1 MNKHVNSIAG
11 RLSLRAP
18 QRRSLEILDR
28 IMEIA
33 PPGKSADTASRLA
46 AIQSEFPTIADFERE
61 FPSLCFA
68 LATGVGKTRLMGA
81 FISYLH
87 LAHGINNFFVM
98 APNLT
103 IYNKLIADFT
113 PNTPKYVFK
122 GIAEFATDAP
132 SIVTGDNY
140 EGMAVTLFDEFLRC
154 KINIFN
160 ISKINTE
167 VRGGKSPRIKRLSE
181 YIGQS
186 YFDYLAGLP
195 DLVLIM
201 DESHRYRASAGV
213 RAINELK
220 PILGLEL
227 TATPFMETP
236 RGSVPFKNVIYD
248 YPLGR
253 AMEDGFVKE
262 PAVVTRKDFNPTG
275 MSPEEIEKMKLMDG
289 VRLHESV
296 KVELETYARE
306 SSNPIVKP
314 FLLVI
319 ARDTTHA
326 GALMKMIQ
334 SPEFFEGAYREKVIQ
349 VDSSKTG
356 REEEEMIE
364 RLLQVESTSEPTE
377 IVIHVNMLKEGWD
390 VTNLYTIVPLR
401 AANARILIEQSI
413 GRGLRLPYGK
423 RTGVMA
429 VDRLNI
435 VAHDKFQEIID
446 EANRPDS
453 VIHMQAIVLDE
464 SALTKKT
471 VTVVSQ
477 SNLATRLGIKPQ
489 QATGSTTI
497 AGQNQTPVFS
507 KPEEQEAAK
516 IAWQV
521 IRKMENRPKDL
532 PDINHL
538 KKPEIQAA
546 IVQAV
551 EAQRQPVQQELEG
564 VIEKPDIAAVVAKTV
579 ELITEQ
585 TINIPRILVT
595 PKGEVKSGF
604 RSFKLS
610 LDTLNYP
617 AVSDELWVQHLRTN
631 QREVLALNRG
641 GVEESRLEDYVVS
654 GLVDFDDISYDDHAD
669 LLYDL
674 AAQTVQHF
682 RTYLSEE
689 DARKVLACYQRDIAR
704 FIHAQMQDHYW
715 EEATGY
721 EVVVSKGYTE
731 LKESAY
737 THGVS
742 EPPLDYHISPSDKSN
757 MAKYLFNGF
766 ARCLYPIQKFA
777 SDGERKLA
785 VILDRDA
792 IKWFKPAKGQFQIFY
807 SQGAD
812 HLEYQPDFIAESEDT
827 IFMLEPKARNEMDDE
842 IVLAKKEAALNWCAN
857 ASTHALSS
865 GGKPWRYLLIPHD
878 EIAENMMLDG
888 LARKYGA
895 SIYADTHLGKNG
907 NRCNLQKDKQASG
920 AQKSGQDA

>member
-1 MNKHVNSIAG
+1 MNKHVNAIAG

-33 PPGKSADTASRLA
+33 PPGKNADAAEKLV
-46 AIQSEFPTIADFERE
+46 AIQSEFPTVGDFERD
-61 FPSLCFA
+61 FPSMCFA

-87 LAHGINNFFVM
+87 LAYGINNFFVM

-132 SIVTGDNY
+132 SVITGDNY
-140 EGMAVTLFDEFLRC
+140 DGMAVTLFDEFLRC

-160 ISKINTE
+160 ISKINSE

-213 RAINELK
+213 RAINELN

-227 TATPFMETP
+227 TATPFVETG
-236 RGSVPFKNVIYD
+236 RGPTPFKNVIYD

-253 AMEDGFVKE
+253 AMADGFVKE
-262 PAVVTRKDFNPTG
+262 PAVVTRKNFNPAG
-275 MSPEEIEKMKLMDG
+275 MSPEEIERMKLEDG

-306 SSNPIVKP
+306 SGNPIVKP

-326 GALMKMIQ
+326 GALIQ
-334 SPEFFEGAYREKVIQ
+334 LIRSDGFFEGAYRDKVIQ
-349 VDSSKTG
+349 VDSSRTG

-401 AANARILIEQSI
+401 AANARTLIEQSI

-423 RTGVMA
+423 RTGVTA

-453 VIHMQAIVLDE
+453 AIHLQAVVLDE
-464 SALTKKT
+464 TALGKKT

-477 SNLATRLGIKPQ
+477 SNLATKLGFKPPQ
-489 QATGSTTI
+489 TTGSTTV
-497 AGQNQTPVFS
+497 AGQNQAPVFS
-507 KPEEQEAAK
+507 QPEEQQAAQ
-516 IAWQV
+516 ITWEV
-521 IRKMENRPKDL
+521 IRKLENQPKKL

-551 EAQRQPVQQELEG
+551 EAQRQPAQLELDG
-564 VIEKPDIAAVVAKTV
+564 VTAKPDIAAVVARTV
-579 ELITEQ
+579 ALITEQ

-595 PKGEVKSGF
+595 PQGEVKSGF
-604 RSFKLS
+604 RPFTLS
-610 LDTLNYP
+610 LSSLNYP
-617 AVSDELWVQHLRTN
+617 AVSSELWVQHLRTN
-631 QREVLALNRG
+631 QLEVLALNRG
-641 GVEESRLEDYVVS
+641 SIEESRLEDYVVS

-674 AAQTVQHF
+674 AAQTVNHF
-682 RTYLSEE
+682 KTYLSEE
-689 DARKVLACYQRDIAR
+689 DTRKVLRCYQRDIAR
-704 FIHAQMQDHYW
+704 FIHAQMQNHYW
-715 EEATGY
+715 EEASGY
-721 EVVVSKGYTE
+721 EVVISKGYTE

-737 THGVS
+737 THGIS
-742 EPPLDYHISPSDKSN
+742 EPPLDYHVSPSDKSN

-766 ARCLYPIQKFA
+766 SRCLYPVQKFA
-777 SDGERKLA
+777 SDAERKLA
-785 VILDRDA
+785 VILDRDTL
-792 IKWFKPAKGQFQIFY
+792 KWFKPAKGQFQIFY
-807 SQGAD
+807 RQGAD
-812 HLEYQPDFIAESEDT
+812 HLEYQPDFVAETEKM

-842 IVLAKKEAALNWCAN
+842 IVLAKKESALKWCTN
-857 ASTHALSS
+857 ASNHALSN
-865 GGKPWRYLLIPHD
+865 GGKPWNYLLIPHD
-878 EIAENMMLDG
+878 EIAENMTLDG
-888 LARKYGA
+888 LAEKF
-895 SIYADTHLGKNG
+895 
-907 NRCNLQKDKQASG
+907 
-920 AQKSGQDA
+920 

>member
-1 MNKHVNSIAG
+1 MNKHVNAIAG

-33 PPGKSADTASRLA
+33 PPGKNADAAEKLA
-46 AIQSEFPTIADFERE
+46 AIQSEYPSVADFERE

-87 LAHGINNFFVM
+87 LAYSINNFFVL

-132 SIVTGDNY
+132 SVITGDNY
-140 EGMAVTLFDEFLRC
+140 DGMAVTLFDEFLRC

-160 ISKINTE
+160 ISKINSE

-213 RAINELK
+213 RAINDLK

-227 TATPFMETP
+227 TATPFVETG
-236 RGSVPFKNVIYD
+236 RGPQPFKNVIYD

-253 AMEDGFVKE
+253 AMADGFVKE
-262 PAVVTRKDFNPTG
+262 PAVVTRKNFNPSG
-275 MSPEEIEKMKLMDG
+275 LSPEEIERMKLEDG

-306 SSNPIVKP
+306 SGNPIVKP

-326 GALMKMIQ
+326 GALIQ
-334 SPEFFEGAYREKVIQ
+334 LIRSEKFFEGTYRDKVIQ
-349 VDSSKTG
+349 VDSSRTG

-423 RTGVMA
+423 RTGVTA

-453 VIHMQAIVLDE
+453 AIHLQTVVLDE
-464 SALTKKT
+464 AALAKKT

-477 SNLATRLGIKPQ
+477 PNLAAKLGFKPPQ
-489 QATGSTTI
+489 TTGSTTV
-497 AGQNQTPVFS
+497 AGQNQAPVFS
-507 KPEEQEAAK
+507 QPEEQQAAQ
-516 IAWQV
+516 IAWEV
-521 IRKMENRPKDL
+521 IRKLENQPKKL

-551 EAQRQPVQQELEG
+551 EAQRQPAQLELDG
-564 VIEKPDIAAVVAKTV
+564 VAAKPDIAAVVARTV

-595 PKGEVKSGF
+595 PQGEVKSGF
-604 RSFKLS
+604 RPFTLS
-610 LDTLNYP
+610 LSSLNYP
-617 AVSDELWVQHLRTN
+617 AVSDELWVQHLRIN
-631 QREVLALNRG
+631 QLEVLALNRG
-641 GVEESRLEDYVVS
+641 SIEESRLEDYVVG

-674 AAQTVQHF
+674 AAQTVNHF
-682 RTYLSEE
+682 KTYLSEE
-689 DARKVLACYQRDIAR
+689 DTRKVLKCYQRDIAR
-704 FIHAQMQDHYW
+704 FIHAQMQEHYW
-715 EEATGY
+715 EEAAGY
-721 EVVVSKGYTE
+721 DVVVSKGYTE

-737 THGVS
+737 TQGVS
-742 EPPLDYHISPSDKSN
+742 EPALDYHVSPSDKSN

-766 ARCLYPIQKFA
+766 SRCLYPVQKFA
-777 SDGERKLA
+777 SDAERKLA
-785 VILDRDA
+785 VILDRDTL
-792 IKWFKPAKGQFQIFY
+792 KWFKPAKGQFQIFY
-807 SQGAD
+807 RQGAD
-812 HLEYQPDFIAESEDT
+812 HLEYQPDFVAETEEM

-842 IVLAKKEAALNWCAN
+842 IVLAKKEAALKWCTN
-857 ASTHALSS
+857 ASNHALSN
-865 GGKPWRYLLIPHD
+865 GGKPWNYLLIPHD
-878 EIAENMMLDG
+878 EIAENMTLDG
-888 LARKYGA
+888 LAEKF
-895 SIYADTHLGKNG
+895 
-907 NRCNLQKDKQASG
+907 
-920 AQKSGQDA
+920 

>member
-1 MNKHVNSIAG
+1 
-11 RLSLRAP
+11 
-18 QRRSLEILDR
+18 
-28 IMEIA
+28 
-33 PPGKSADTASRLA
+33 
-46 AIQSEFPTIADFERE
+46 
-61 FPSLCFA
+61 
-68 LATGVGKTRLMGA
+68 MGA

-87 LAHGINNFFVM
+87 LAYGINNFFVL

-132 SIVTGDNY
+132 SVITGDNY
-140 EGMAVTLFDEFLRC
+140 DGMAVTLFDEFLRC

-160 ISKINTE
+160 ISKINSE

-213 RAINELK
+213 RAINDLK

-227 TATPFMETP
+227 TATPFVETG
-236 RGSVPFKNVIYD
+236 RGPQPFKNVIYD

-253 AMEDGFVKE
+253 AMADGFVKE
-262 PAVVTRKDFNPTG
+262 PAVVTRKNFNPSG
-275 MSPEEIEKMKLMDG
+275 MSPEEIERMKLEDG

-306 SSNPIVKP
+306 SGNPIVKP

-326 GALMKMIQ
+326 GALIQ
-334 SPEFFEGAYREKVIQ
+334 LIRSEKFFEGTYRDKVIQ
-349 VDSSKTG
+349 VDSSRTG

-413 GRGLRLPYGK
+413 GRGLRLPHGK
-423 RTGVMA
+423 RTGVTA

-453 VIHMQAIVLDE
+453 AIHLQTVVLDE
-464 SALTKKT
+464 AALAKKT

-477 SNLATRLGIKPQ
+477 SNLATKLGFKPPQ
-489 QATGSTTI
+489 TTGSTTV
-497 AGQNQTPVFS
+497 AGADQAPVFPQ
-507 KPEEQEAAK
+507 PEEQQAAQ
-516 IAWQV
+516 IAWEV
-521 IRKMENRPKDL
+521 IRKLENQPKTL

-551 EAQRQPVQQELEG
+551 EAQRQPAQLELDG
-564 VIEKPDIAAVVAKTV
+564 VAAKPDIAAVVARTV

-595 PKGEVKSGF
+595 PQGEVKSGF
-604 RSFKLS
+604 RPFTLS
-610 LDTLNYP
+610 LSSLNYP
-617 AVSDELWVQHLRTN
+617 AVSDELWVQHLQTN
-631 QREVLALNRG
+631 QLEVLSLNRG
-641 GVEESRLEDYVVS
+641 SIEESRLEDYVVG

-674 AAQTVQHF
+674 AAQTVNHF
-682 RTYLSEE
+682 KTYLSEE
-689 DARKVLACYQRDIAR
+689 DTRKVLKCYQRDIAR
-704 FIHAQMQDHYW
+704 FIHAQMQEHYW
-715 EEATGY
+715 EEAAGY
-721 EVVVSKGYTE
+721 DVVVSKGYTE

-737 THGVS
+737 TQGVS
-742 EPPLDYHISPSDKSN
+742 EPALDYHVSPSDKSN

-766 ARCLYPIQKFA
+766 SRCLYPVQKFA
-777 SDGERKLA
+777 SDAERKLA
-785 VILDRDA
+785 VILDRDTL
-792 IKWFKPAKGQFQIFY
+792 KWFKPAKGQFQIFY
-807 SQGAD
+807 RQGAD
-812 HLEYQPDFIAESEDT
+812 HLEYQPDFVAETEEM

-842 IVLAKKEAALNWCAN
+842 IVLAKKEAALKWCTN
-857 ASTHALSS
+857 ASNHALSN

-878 EIAENMMLDG
+878 EIAENMTLDG
-888 LARKYGA
+888 LAK
-895 SIYADTHLGKNG
+895 KF
-907 NRCNLQKDKQASG
+907 
-920 AQKSGQDA
+920 

>member
-1 MNKHVNSIAG
+1 MNRHVNAIAG
-11 RLSLRAP
+11 RLSLRPP

-28 IMEIA
+28 ITEIA
-33 PPGKSADTASRLA
+33 PPRKSIDLQATLT
-46 AIQSEFPTIADFERE
+46 AIQSEFPGVTDFERE

-87 LAHGINNFFVM
+87 LAHGINNFFVL

-132 SIVTGDNY
+132 DIITGDTY
-140 EGMAVTLFDEFLRC
+140 EAKAGSLFDALIRC
-154 KINIFN
+154 KVNIFN
-160 ISKINTE
+160 ISKINSE

-181 YIGQS
+181 YIGES

-195 DLVLIM
+195 DLVLLM

-227 TATPFMETP
+227 TATPFIETNK
-236 RGSVPFKNVIYD
+236 GGIPFKNVIYD

-253 AMEDGFVKE
+253 AMADGFVKE
-262 PAVVTRKDFNPTG
+262 PAVVTRKNFNPAG
-275 MSPEEIEKMKLMDG
+275 MSADEIERLKLEDG

-306 SSNPIVKP
+306 SDNPIVKP

-326 GALMKMIQ
+326 GHLLKRIQ
-334 SPEFFEGAYREKVIQ
+334 SDDFFDGRYKDKVIQ

-356 REEEEMIE
+356 TEEEEMIT
-364 RLLQVESTSEPTE
+364 RLLKVELTSEPTE

-423 RTGVMA
+423 RTGVTA

-446 EANRPDS
+446 EANKPDS
-453 VIHMQAIVLDE
+453 AIRLQAVVLNTDQ
-464 SALTKKT
+464 LGQKT

-477 SNLATRLGIKPQ
+477 SQLATKLGLKPTQ
-489 QATGSTTI
+489 VTGSTTV
-497 AGQNQTPVFS
+497 AGQDETPTFA
-507 KPEEQEAAK
+507 KPEEQKVAQITYE
-516 IAWQV
+516 V
-521 IRKMENRPKDL
+521 IRKLENQPQTL
-532 PDINHL
+532 PTIEHL

-546 IVQAV
+546 IVRAV
-551 EAQRQPVQQELEG
+551 EEQYQPAQLELEG
-564 VIEKPDIAAVVAKTV
+564 VGEKPNIASVVAKTSDLV
-579 ELITEQ
+579 TQQ
-585 TINIPRILVT
+585 TINIPRILVV

-604 RSFKLS
+604 KPF
-610 LDTLNYP
+610 TLNLGTLKYP
-617 AVSDELWVQHLRTN
+617 AVSDELWIQHLRTH
-631 QREVLALNRG
+631 QLEVVTLGRG
-641 GVEESRLEDYVVS
+641 SHDEPRLEDYVVS
-654 GLVDFDDISYDDHAD
+654 GLVDFDDVSYDDHAD

-674 AAQTVQHF
+674 AAQTVRHF
-682 RTYLSEE
+682 QTYLSE
-689 DARKVLACYQRDIAR
+689 DDTRKVLRCYQRDIAR
-704 FIHAQMQDHYW
+704 FIHAQMQEHYW
-715 EEATGY
+715 EDAVGY
-721 EVVVSKGYTE
+721 EMKVSKGFTE
-731 LKESAY
+731 LKPSAY
-737 THGVS
+737 TYSVE
-742 EPPLDYHISPSDKSN
+742 EPPADYRAAPADRSN
-757 MAKYLFNGF
+757 MAKYLFGGF
-766 ARCLYPIQKFA
+766 KRCLYPVQKFD
-777 SDGERKLA
+777 SDSERKLA
-785 VILDRDA
+785 VILERDA

-807 SQGAD
+807 RQGAD
-812 HLEYQPDFIAESEDT
+812 HPEYQPDFIAETNDA
-827 IFMLEPKARNEMDDE
+827 IYMLEPKMRKELDDP
-842 IVLAKKEAALNWCAN
+842 IVLAKKDSAIRWCAN
-857 ASTHALSS
+857 ASDHAATYD
-865 GGKPWRYLLIPHD
+865 GKPWRYVLIPHD
-878 EIAENMMLDG
+878 EIAENITLAG
-888 LARKYGA
+888 LVARFG
-895 SIYADTHLGKNG
+895 G
-907 NRCNLQKDKQASG
+907 
-920 AQKSGQDA
+920 